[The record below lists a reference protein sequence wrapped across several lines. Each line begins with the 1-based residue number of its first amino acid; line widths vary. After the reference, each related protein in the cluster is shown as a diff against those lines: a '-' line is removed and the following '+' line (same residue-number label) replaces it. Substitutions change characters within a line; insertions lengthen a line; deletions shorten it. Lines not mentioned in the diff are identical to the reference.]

1 MSDTAI
7 ASNNVCKPLSAAPAG
22 ARVVV
27 QEVRGGHSVLSRLAT
42 LGFTPGALL
51 TVVQNFGRG
60 PLIVAVRDARIA
72 LGRGEAGSIQV
83 IAEKN
88 GDSAN
93 EPLQSK

>member
-1 MSDTAI
+1 MAETTSAQNR
-7 ASNNVCKPLSAAPAG
+7 ACQPLNAAPTG

-27 QEVRGGHSVLSRLAT
+27 QEVRGGQGILSRLAT

-72 LGRGEAGSIQV
+72 LGRGEAGAIQV
-83 IAEKN
+83 IAEKY

-93 EPLQSK
+93 EPLQSQ